1 MADTSVPKA
10 MEGLAISKTKELKG
24 TEKRDTLIEIEKV
37 EFGSQKYGQLRLLTS
52 GRTEIPAEMGR
63 GQGLRG

>member
-1 MADTSVPKA
+1 MTDTSAPKA

-37 EFGSQKYGQLRLLTS
+37 GLGLGVLQTREW
-52 GRTEIPAEMGR
+52 RTAC
-63 GQGLRG
+63 

>member
-1 MADTSVPKA
+1 MADTTVPKA

-37 EFGSQKYGQLRLLTS
+37 RHCVGARIRQTGWFG
-52 GRTEIPAEMGR
+52 
-63 GQGLRG
+63 

>member
-24 TEKRDTLIEIEKV
+24 TEKRDTLVEIEKV
-37 EFGSQKYGQLRLLTS
+37 GLDGLFGAIS
-52 GRTEIPAEMGR
+52 GADFAVE
-63 GQGLRG
+63 